1 MQALS
6 SMAYFCSLSFK
17 GRFSIFSKK
26 IKTGEVATTIQDIKN
41 QIIVFHFNG
50 RVVNIF

>member
-17 GRFSIFSKK
+17 ERFSLFSKK
-26 IKTGEVATTIQDIKN
+26 IETGEVATTIQDIN
-41 QIIVFHFNG
+41 QIIVFPFEG
-50 RVVNIF
+50 RVANIF